1 MTKQLDVLFVHPGAS
16 DIIYQGLSE
25 RFSAIETPTWSLLLA
40 QSCRSKG
47 FGVGLL
53 DCDAERLSYDQGVQ
67 RIKEANPKLVC
78 FVVYGSNP
86 NAGTTRM
93 TGAVGL
99 AQRLKD
105 THPEYKV
112 CFVGSH
118 VSALPNEV
126 LSYKCVD
133 IVLLNEGVYALHNL
147 LKTDLET
154 DLQNVKGIGYK
165 KQGFGVLNEP
175 QGVVPQDRMDHDL
188 PGSAW
193 DLLPYKNKPFDLYR
207 SCNWHA
213 NFHDELRTPYAAL
226 YTSLGCRF
234 KCDFCLDE
242 DTEIVVS
249 NGRNKKIKNVT
260 KQDKLLAFDT
270 EKLEITETEIEEI
283 ASRSVSELLEIEFS
297 DGKKVK
303 ATAEHPFYVSGK
315 WVDAGDLKI
324 GDQCLVIDSS
334 DKRSFF
340 AKHYNSAKK
349 PGVVEKGWRTKLAQ
363 GFVPYMSTDEG
374 RNVIATRARTRA
386 LSKDNPM
393 HKESNRLKASLRMRG
408 CKNPAWQGGIS
419 TMYQQYPVEF
429 STYLKRKVKK
439 RDSYICQ
446 ECGINRKGKKLDVH
460 HIDYDKNNNV
470 MCNLICLCPSCH
482 TKTNYGREQ
491 WTLRYRE
498 KMLCYTNCPHYVSV
512 AKITKLEGKFR
523 VYNFR
528 CGPHNNFFANY
539 VLTHNC
545 MINIVNRTD
554 NSDGITSANS
564 PGMRFWSPEFML
576 KEFETLQNFG
586 VNTIR
591 LSDEMFFLDKRY
603 FEPLLK
609 GLVERGYGK
618 NLLMWAYARVDTV
631 REKYL
636 DLFRNAG
643 VHWLALGIESSD
655 QAIRKEITKGTY
667 QETNI
672 RDIVKQITNSGI
684 SVIANYIFGLPD
696 DTYESM
702 GKTLDLALELNTE
715 MANMYPCFALPGSP
729 LHHQAVLKGI
739 ELPQTPEAWSFHSY
753 EAVPLPTKTLSA
765 AEVLR
770 FRDRAWQMYFTRP
783 EYLSKVESRFG
794 VSARQHIEDMTKV
807 KLRRKLLGD

>member
-105 THPEYKV
+105 THPDYKV

-133 IVLLNEGVYALHNL
+133 IILLNEGVYALHNL

-154 DLQNVKGIGYK
+154 DLQNIKGIGWK
-165 KQGFGVLNEP
+165 KDGFFQLNEP
-175 QGVVPQDRMDHDL
+175 QGVVPQDRMDIDL

-234 KCDFCLDE
+234 KCDFC
-242 DTEIVVS
+242 
-249 NGRNKKIKNVT
+249 
-260 KQDKLLAFDT
+260 
-270 EKLEITETEIEEI
+270 
-283 ASRSVSELLEIEFS
+283 
-297 DGKKVK
+297 
-303 ATAEHPFYVSGK
+303 
-315 WVDAGDLKI
+315 
-324 GDQCLVIDSS
+324 
-334 DKRSFF
+334 
-340 AKHYNSAKK
+340 
-349 PGVVEKGWRTKLAQ
+349 
-363 GFVPYMSTDEG
+363 
-374 RNVIATRARTRA
+374 
-386 LSKDNPM
+386 
-393 HKESNRLKASLRMRG
+393 
-408 CKNPAWQGGIS
+408 
-419 TMYQQYPVEF
+419 
-429 STYLKRKVKK
+429 
-439 RDSYICQ
+439 
-446 ECGINRKGKKLDVH
+446 
-460 HIDYDKNNNV
+460 
-470 MCNLICLCPSCH
+470 
-482 TKTNYGREQ
+482 
-491 WTLRYRE
+491 
-498 KMLCYTNCPHYVSV
+498 
-512 AKITKLEGKFR
+512 
-523 VYNFR
+523 
-528 CGPHNNFFANY
+528 
-539 VLTHNC
+539 

-554 NSDGITSANS
+554 NSDGVTSANS

-603 FEPLLK
+603 FEPLLT

-696 DTYESM
+696 DNYESM

-729 LHHQAVLKGI
+729 LHHQAKLKGI

-753 EAVPLPTKTLSA
+753 DAVPLPTKTLSA
-765 AEVLR
+765 SEVLR
-770 FRDRAWQMYFTRP
+770 FRDKAWQMYFTRP
-783 EYLSKVESRFG
+783 EYLNLVESRFG
-794 VSARQHIEDMTKV
+794 KSARDHIEDMTKV
-807 KLRRKLLGD
+807 KLKRKLLGD